1 MQEKRFFL
9 IWRQLRKQPSGK
21 LGKGNVDIF
30 TWSYSMTKK
39 APCTLLLAV
48 IFSVV
53 FTSYGQC
60 ESLGNEIFTV
70 AIPFAQ
76 EQFNKDQITQK
87 MQRYRNVVLF
97 EEQKSRVAAVGH
109 YLRKQEA
116 TALLADL
123 KPEYPEARIAS
134 LNNFATPGTVL
145 PWLSRIQLNELGYQS
160 DLISYGPHPYI
171 AFSFPWTPGTQAE
184 NGRLLL
190 HIRHTPLLQSFSS
203 VHVKIAGISAGIYDI
218 TQNHDPL
225 SISIPLAPFADFLDN
240 NIHDGHLN
248 VTVEGT
254 LRLFDDSCKNQQANE
269 LWLAVDNDSLIETN
283 HTSDTALLNRFLADS
298 APAVMVVADETNKD
312 IWQGV
317 LTTVAAAKAAVPSI
331 KVSVAMSPAV
341 NPFGHTIIVGAFD
354 QDMVLEGSTLYLS
367 PEGARALGNKVAGL
381 LASPRAAVQTL
392 EHTEWNQTGSPLA
405 FSSLGF
411 QTASVKGAGELVTQ
425 TYFTLPQLNGF
436 PKSLTAVLHLTHT
449 SIPPEDKGFLK
460 IRLNGHMIASQRL
473 SHKEKISPFFAS
485 FSLPVDKLTDMNR
498 LEVVFAYY
506 LNQGNCKG
514 IPAEME
520 ATLFDDSSLI
530 IGSEDTGQDLRLNR
544 VMGSMN
550 GRGALVVPQMSY
562 TAMRPLVEW
571 ASMYGELHR
580 KIPVFTLVDKIP
592 NAVQFDYFVLSV
604 TDNPLPSEFTPLITT
619 GEDIAVRN
627 PLTGEIPFRVTAE
640 APVWITQTF
649 RHQNVP
655 ALVFSC
661 LAPDKAPM
669 PTLDLKAMEQLG
681 GNAAAGRDQYWQSMV
696 IGKKLIA
703 SPPDQPDFTYYWNKY
718 SLLATLAL
726 AGILVCFFYYVY
738 TRLTGKR
745 TK

>member
-1 MQEKRFFL
+1 M
-9 IWRQLRKQPSGK
+9 
-21 LGKGNVDIF
+21 
-30 TWSYSMTKK
+30 
-39 APCTLLLAV
+39 LLAV
-48 IFSVV
+48 IFSVI
-53 FTSYGQC
+53 FTSYGRC
-60 ESLGNEIFTV
+60 ESLRNEIFTV

-76 EQFNKDQITQK
+76 EQFNKGQITQK
-87 MQRYRNVVLF
+87 MRRYRDVVLF
-97 EEQKSRVAAVGH
+97 DEQKSRVVTVGH

-116 TALLADL
+116 TALLANL
-123 KPEYPEARIAS
+123 KTEYPEAHIAS
-134 LNNFATPGTVL
+134 LNDFATPGTIL
-145 PWLSRIQLNELGYQS
+145 PWLSRVQLNELGYQS

-190 HIRHTPLLQSFSS
+190 HIRHTPLLHSFSS
-203 VHVKIAGISAGIYDI
+203 VHVKIAGTSAGIYDI

-225 SISIPLAPFADFLDN
+225 SLSIPLAPFADFLDK

-254 LRLFDDSCKNQQANE
+254 LRLFDDTCKNQQANE
-269 LWLAVDNDSLIETN
+269 LWLAVDNNSLIETN
-283 HTSDTALLNRFLADS
+283 HTSDTTLLNRFLADS
-298 APAVMVVADETNKD
+298 GPAVTVVADETNKD

-331 KVSVAMSPAV
+331 KVSVAMSPAI
-341 NPFGHTIIVGAFD
+341 NPFGHTIIVGTFD

-367 PEGARALGNKVAGL
+367 PKGALALGNKVAGL
-381 LASPRAAVQTL
+381 LASSKATVQTL
-392 EHTEWNQTGSPLA
+392 KHTEWNQTGSPLA

-425 TYFTLPQLNGF
+425 TYFTLPQINGF

-449 SIPPEDKGFLK
+449 SIPPEDKGLLK
-460 IRLNGHMIASQRL
+460 IRLNGHLIGSQRL

-485 FSLPVDKLTDMNR
+485 FSLPVNKLTDKNQ

-514 IPAEME
+514 MPAEME

-530 IGSEDTGQDLRLNR
+530 IGSEDTGQNLRLNR

-550 GRGALVVPQMSY
+550 GHGALVVPRISY
-562 TAMRPLVEW
+562 MAMRPLVEW
-571 ASMYGELHR
+571 AGMYGELHR

-592 NAVQFDYFVLSV
+592 DAVQFDYFVLSV
-604 TDNPLPSEFTPLITT
+604 TNNPLPSGFTPLITT
-619 GEDIAVRN
+619 GEEIAVRN
-627 PLTGEIPFRVTAE
+627 PLTDEIPFRVTAD

-681 GNAAAGRDQYWQSMV
+681 GNVAASRDKYWQSME
-696 IGKKLIA
+696 IGGKLIA
-703 SPPDQPDFTYYWNKY
+703 RSPDQPDLTYYWHRY

-726 AGILVCFFYYVY
+726 AGVLVCFFYYVY
-738 TRLTGKR
+738 TQLTGRKN
-745 TK
+745 KS